1 MRQARVLCSE
11 AIPKPPGNAPTVSK
25 QPPVRIGSRASPLA
39 QAQARQVQ
47 AAVAAVLGAPA
58 EDADQ
63 VAPITLFSTAG
74 DRIQDRRLL
83 EIGGKGLF
91 TEEIEAALRANDID
105 CAVHSLKDVPSDLPE
120 GLVIA
125 ATPERED
132 VRDAFVSLTYA
143 RFEDLPR
150 GSKLGTA
157 SLRRQTQALFRRP
170 DLELVNLR
178 GNVQTRLAKLERGEA
193 DGILLANAGLRRLG
207 LEGVARELFDPDEIP
222 TAPGQGCL
230 AIETRLED
238 AGSAWAIALNHEPT
252 ALCIAAERGALE
264 ALEGSCRTAVAARA
278 VLEGDGLRLIVEALT
293 PDGRERFRRE
303 ARLAAVTRQGADA
316 LGRRLGDE
324 IRAEGG
330 DRLLLKT

>member
-1 MRQARVLCSE
+1 
-11 AIPKPPGNAPTVSK
+11 VSK

-39 QAQARQVQ
+39 QAQARQMQ
-47 AAVAAVLGAPA
+47 AAITAVLGAPA
-58 EDADQ
+58 AEADQ

-91 TEEIEAALRANDID
+91 TEEIEAALRANQID
-105 CAVHSLKDVPSDLPE
+105 CAVHSLKDVPSELPE

-132 VRDAFVSLTYA
+132 VRDAFVSLDHA
-143 RFEDLPR
+143 RFEDLPE
-150 GSKLGTA
+150 GAKLGTA

-178 GNVQTRLAKLERGEA
+178 GNVQTRLSKLERGEA
-193 DGILLANAGLRRLG
+193 DGILLAYAGLKRLG
-207 LEGVARELFDPDEIP
+207 LEHVVRQLFDPDQIP

-238 AGSAWAIALNHEPT
+238 AQSVWAKALNHAPT

-278 VLEGDGLRLIVEALT
+278 VLEGSGLRLIVEALT
-293 PDGRERFRRE
+293 PDGKERFRRE
-303 ARLAAVTRQGADA
+303 ARLDAVSLESADA
-316 LGRRLGDE
+316 LGRRLGDD

-330 DRLLLKT
+330 ERLLLKT

>member
-1 MRQARVLCSE
+1 
-11 AIPKPPGNAPTVSK
+11 VSK

-47 AAVAAVLGAPA
+47 AAITAVLGAPA
-58 EDADQ
+58 EAADA
-63 VAPITLFSTAG
+63 VAPITFFSTAG

-91 TEEIEAALRANDID
+91 TEEIEAALRANQID
-105 CAVHSLKDVPSDLPE
+105 CAVHSLKDVPSELPE
-120 GLVIA
+120 GLIIA

-132 VRDAFVSLTYA
+132 VRDAFVSTAYA

-150 GSKLGTA
+150 GAKLGTA

-193 DGILLANAGLRRLG
+193 DGILLAYAGLRRLG
-207 LEGVARELFDPDEIP
+207 LQDVVRQLFDSDQIP

-230 AIETRLED
+230 AIETRVED
-238 AGSAWAIALNHEPT
+238 AGSPWAKALNHEPT
-252 ALCIAAERGALE
+252 ALAIAAERGALV

-278 VLEGDGLRLIVEALT
+278 VLDGTGLKLIVEALT
-293 PDGRERFRRE
+293 PDGKERFRRE
-303 ARLAAVTRQGADA
+303 AGISSVTRESADA
-316 LGRRLGDE
+316 LGRKLGGE

>member
-1 MRQARVLCSE
+1 
-11 AIPKPPGNAPTVSK
+11 VSK

-47 AAVAAVLGAPA
+47 AAIAAVLGVPRA
-58 EDADQ
+58 EADAA
-63 VAPITLFSTAG
+63 APITLFSTAG

-91 TEEIEAALRANDID
+91 TEEIEAALRVGEID
-105 CAVHSLKDVPSDLPE
+105 CAVHSLKDLPSALPE

-132 VRDAFVSLTYA
+132 VRDAFVSLAYA
-143 RFEDLPR
+143 RFEDLPV

-193 DGILLANAGLRRLG
+193 DAILLAYAGLRRLG
-207 LEGVARELFDPDEIP
+207 LENVARQLFDPDEIP

-230 AIETRLED
+230 AIETRMED
-238 AGSAWAIALNHEPT
+238 AGSAWAKALNHEPT
-252 ALCIAAERGALE
+252 ALAIAAERGALE

-278 VLEGDGLRLIVEALT
+278 VLEDGGLRLIVEALT
-293 PDGRERFRRE
+293 PDGAERFRRE
-303 ARLAAVTRQGADA
+303 ARIDAVTRQSADA
-316 LGRRLGDE
+316 LGRKLGEE
-324 IRAEGG
+324 IRREGG
-330 DRLLLKT
+330 DRLLLET

>member
-1 MRQARVLCSE
+1 M
-11 AIPKPPGNAPTVSK
+11 SK

-47 AAVAAVLGAPA
+47 AAITAVLGAQPEEA
-58 EDADQ
+58 DA

-91 TEEIEAALRANDID
+91 TEEIEAALRAGEID
-105 CAVHSLKDVPSDLPE
+105 CAVHSLKDVPSELPE

-132 VRDAFVSLTYA
+132 VRDAFVSHAYA

-150 GSKLGTA
+150 GAKLGTA
-157 SLRRQTQALFRRP
+157 SLRRQTQALHRRP

-193 DGILLANAGLRRLG
+193 AGILLAYAGLKRLG
-207 LEGVARELFDPDEIP
+207 LGDVVRQLFDPDEIP

-230 AIETRLED
+230 AIETRVED
-238 AGSAWAIALNHEPT
+238 AGDAWAKALNHEPT

-278 VLEGDGLRLIVEALT
+278 VLETPGLRLIVEALT

-303 ARLAAVTRQGADA
+303 ATLASPTREMADI
-316 LGRRLGDE
+316 LGRQLGE
-324 IRAEGG
+324 AIRAEGG
-330 DRLLLKT
+330 ERLLLKV

>member
-1 MRQARVLCSE
+1 VQ
-11 AIPKPPGNAPTVSK
+11 IVSK

-47 AAVAAVLGAPA
+47 AAIAAALGAPQGEA
-58 EDADQ
+58 DA

-91 TEEIEAALRANDID
+91 TAEIEAALRAGQID
-105 CAVHSLKDVPSDLPE
+105 CAVHSLKDVPSELPD

-132 VRDAFVSLTYA
+132 VRDAFVSTAYA
-143 RFEDLPR
+143 RFEDLPQ
-150 GSKLGTA
+150 GAKLGTA
-157 SLRRQTQALFRRP
+157 SLRRQTQALWRRP

-178 GNVQTRLAKLERGEA
+178 GNVQTRIAKLERGEA
-193 DGILLANAGLRRLG
+193 DGILLAYAGLRRLG
-207 LEGVARELFDPDEIP
+207 LEGVARQLFDPDAVP

-230 AIETRLED
+230 AIETRIED
-238 AGSAWAIALNHEPT
+238 ASSAWARALNHEPT
-252 ALCIAAERGALE
+252 ALAIAAERGALE

-303 ARLAAVTRQGADA
+303 ARLSAATRDSADA
-316 LGRRLGDE
+316 LGRRLGEE
-324 IRAEGG
+324 IRREGG